1 MCSLPCSFSRTQ
13 HQSSCSSSF
22 SSVSQGWCSQ
32 IVPGRQGDG
41 QFELTG
47 THNHMTRDT
56 RRSERAHQW
65 AVGAFLK
72 LSDGGGERANQ
83 IVRSVAVVVR
93 AIHLQREAGGVSCD
107 WWRAKLLLVVAVSSW
122 WNLQW
127 SFQVTGAERLQRNGE
142 LLPGGVQIVLHHLPT
157 NHWHEPHHD
166 KNTISIL
173 VTTLCVCLCTSV
185 RWTSCHFPSSAF
197 LKNSKNGSDFPNVSW
212 RRRTQCDA
220 ISTHSLCAWGHFVH
234 RGVSSK
240 TKTLGLSKI
249 HRTSGLT
256 FLSRFLASNSNT
268 MALLSLISSAV
279 I

>member
-1 MCSLPCSFSRTQ
+1 MQSNCTWQTESRTAWIDRHAQ
-13 HQSSCSSSF
+13 PHDAWHTSLWANSPVSRGRLSEAQWLWWWTSQSDREIRRC
-22 SSVSQGWCSQ
+22 
-32 IVPGRQGDG
+32 RG
-41 QFELTG
+41 QSNPPAE
-47 THNHMTRDT
+47 
-56 RRSERAHQW
+56 
-65 AVGAFLK
+65 
-72 LSDGGGERANQ
+72 GG
-83 IVRSVAVVVR
+83 
-93 AIHLQREAGGVSCD
+93 AGGWVSCD

-220 ISTHSLCAWGHFVH
+220 ILTHSLCAWGHFVH

-256 FLSRFLASNSNT
+256 FLSRFFASNSNT